1 MRAAQSERVV
11 LELEPGEP
19 IQGQLMDSSG
29 AAHAFYGWLEL
40 CAELER
46 VWRSAAADGSRPAL

>member
-1 MRAAQSERVV
+1 VV

-29 AAHAFYGWLEL
+29 AAHTFYGWLEL
-40 CAELER
+40 CAELDR
-46 VWRSAAADGSRPAL
+46 AWRSATADGSRPAL

>member
-1 MRAAQSERVV
+1 VV

-19 IQGQLMDSSG
+19 IQGRLLDSSG

-46 VWRSAAADGSRPAL
+46 AWRSATADG

>member
-1 MRAAQSERVV
+1 VV

-19 IQGQLMDSSG
+19 IQGLLLDSSG
-29 AAHAFYGWLEL
+29 TTHAFYGWLEL

-46 VWRSAAADGSRPAL
+46 ARRSATADG